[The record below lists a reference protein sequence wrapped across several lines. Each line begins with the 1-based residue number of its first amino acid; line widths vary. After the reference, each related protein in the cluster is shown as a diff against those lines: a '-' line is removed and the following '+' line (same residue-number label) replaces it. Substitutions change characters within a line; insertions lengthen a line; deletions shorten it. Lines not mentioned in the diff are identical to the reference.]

1 MSLWIKFYLKYCLYF
16 AVFGNDENQPGLD
29 LSEFPSLSNR
39 GTLPNSSVSSI
50 RNYGK

>member
-1 MSLWIKFYLKYCLYF
+1 MSLWIKFYLKYCLHF